1 MGKNLR
7 VKDICILG
15 PQVAADTRHL
25 LYYRTRRLG
34 ALVSK
39 WHFSVIL
46 AIIFLSNVSKKSFWE
61 PICSLP
67 VPFATFICLWGEAET
82 SVVFG
87 RTCHGVTFLQAEKL
101 TW

>member
-7 VKDICILG
+7 VKDVCILG
-15 PQVAADTRHL
+15 PEVVADTRHL
-25 LYYRTRRLG
+25 LYYCTRRLG

-39 WHFSVIL
+39 RHFSVIL
-46 AIIFLSNVSKKSFWE
+46 AIIFLSNVSKKNFWE
-61 PICSLP
+61 PTCSLP
-67 VPFATFICLWGEAET
+67 VPFATFICLGGEAET

-87 RTCHGVTFLQAEKL
+87 RTSHDVTFLQAEKL